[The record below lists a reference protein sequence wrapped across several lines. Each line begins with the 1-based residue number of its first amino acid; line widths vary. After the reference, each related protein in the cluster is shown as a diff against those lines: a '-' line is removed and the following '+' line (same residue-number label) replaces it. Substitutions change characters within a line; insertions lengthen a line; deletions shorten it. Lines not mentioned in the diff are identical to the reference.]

1 MSAQQHAAGEGRG
14 PVLGRTRLE
23 TTLGVRLSRAERDAL
38 TLEAARRGMSASEL
52 ARAILREAAGYG
64 PQFEGEERA
73 AVAALASQVRSVGVN
88 LNQAARA
95 MNGGR
100 VPPNEDLA
108 AMLDELSG
116 AYVAMTGW
124 LSSICARRRRA
135 RIEVGEAYL
144 G

>member
-1 MSAQQHAAGEGRG
+1 
-14 PVLGRTRLE
+14 
-23 TTLGVRLSRAERDAL
+23 
-38 TLEAARRGMSASEL
+38 
-52 ARAILREAAGYG
+52 
-64 PQFEGEERA
+64 
-73 AVAALASQVRSVGVN
+73 VN

>member
-1 MSAQQHAAGEGRG
+1 MLA
-14 PVLGRTRLE
+14 RTRLE
-23 TTLGVRLSRAERDAL
+23 TTLGVRLTRAERDAL
-38 TLEAARRGMSASEL
+38 ALEAAKRGVSTSQL

-73 AVAALASQVRSVGVN
+73 AVASLASQVRSVGVN
-88 LNQAARA
+88 LNQAVRA
-95 MNGGR
+95 INGGR

-108 AMLDELSG
+108 AVLSELSG

-124 LSSICARRRRA
+124 LGSLCARRRRA